1 MIFTPNGADDDGTD
15 GDDGTDSV
23 DGDDGDDGDDGND
36 CTPRGVYGAIW
47 PSECKFHP
55 ARLNIENT
63 SAENSKTKEILF
75 KIIPPLSSPL

>member
-1 MIFTPNGADDDGTD
+1 VIFTPNGADDDATD

-23 DGDDGDDGDDGND
+23 DGDDGDDGND

-75 KIIPPLSSPL
+75 KIIPSLSSPL

>member
-1 MIFTPNGADDDGTD
+1 MIFTPKGTEDDGD
-15 GDDGTDSV
+15 NGNE
-23 DGDDGDDGDDGND
+23 GDDGDDSVEGDDGND
-36 CTPRGVYGAIW
+36 CTPCGVLGAIW

-55 ARLNIENT
+55 ATLNIENT